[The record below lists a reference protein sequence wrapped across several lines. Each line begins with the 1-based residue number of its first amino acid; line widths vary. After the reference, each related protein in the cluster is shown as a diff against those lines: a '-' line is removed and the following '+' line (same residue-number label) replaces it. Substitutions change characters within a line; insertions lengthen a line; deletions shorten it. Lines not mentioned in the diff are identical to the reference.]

1 MWWLQGSF
9 NVHLIGLTCIV
20 FVVAAAFLIFDLD
33 SKFYP
38 APKQHASTIGYD
50 ETTKTII
57 QEPVEITQPQ
67 TPTVTPKKTELPV
80 RVQNEPKSRLN
91 ELENKEFSL
100 NLSGDAHV
108 SGMVKKTTLTLKL
121 QPIKGT
127 NLQEF
132 KILYSR
138 LVLDSSGISISG
150 TTLQIDE
157 KNITIEF
164 LSDAFGKFVIHATLD
179 ESILSDTNNKQ
190 SVLVEDQNFYLINKE
205 TPYRMNL
212 IGSLSN

>member
-1 MWWLQGSF
+1 MQGSF
-9 NVHLIGLTCIV
+9 NVHLIGLTCVV

-50 ETTKTII
+50 EATKTII
-57 QEPVEITQPQ
+57 PESVEIIQPQ
-67 TPTVTPKKTELPV
+67 TMTIAPKKTELPV
-80 RVQNEPKSRLN
+80 RVQTEPKSRLN
-91 ELENKEFSL
+91 ELENKDFSL

-108 SGMVKKTTLTLKL
+108 SGMVKKTIITLKL

-132 KILYSR
+132 KILDSR
-138 LVLDSSGISISG
+138 LVLDSSGVSISG
-150 TTLQIDE
+150 TALQIDE
-157 KNITIEF
+157 KDITIEF
-164 LSDAFGKFVIHATLD
+164 LSDTFGKFTIRATLD

-190 SVLVEDQNFYLINKE
+190 SVSVEDQNFYLINKE
-205 TPYRMNL
+205 MPYRMNL
-212 IGSLSN
+212 IGSLSS

>member
-1 MWWLQGSF
+1 LQGSF
-9 NVHLIGLTCIV
+9 NVHLIGLSCVV
-20 FVVAAAFLIFDLD
+20 FVAVAAFLIFDLD

-38 APKQHASTIGYD
+38 TPKQHVSTIGYD

-57 QEPVEITQPQ
+57 PEPAEITPPQ
-67 TPTVTPKKTELPV
+67 AATVTPKKAELPM

-91 ELENKEFSL
+91 ELENKKFSL

-108 SGMVKKTTLTLKL
+108 SGMVKKTTMTLKL

-132 KILYSR
+132 KILDSR
-138 LVLDSSGISISG
+138 LVLDSSGVSISG
-150 TTLQIDE
+150 TTFQIDE
-157 KNITIEF
+157 KNIAIEF
-164 LSDAFGKFVIHATLD
+164 VSDTFGKFVIRATLD

-190 SVLVEDQNFYLINKE
+190 SVLVKDQNFYLINKE
-205 TPYRMNL
+205 TPYRLNL
-212 IGSLSN
+212 IGTLSS